1 MRPIKLVT
9 RSAFILGLL
18 VLTPVTFSADGGI
31 QDNQACSREKD
42 PDCIREIDSVC
53 TAGSKPILNYYTKD
67 GGS

>member
-9 RSAFILGLL
+9 RSAVVLGLL

-31 QDNQACSREKD
+31 QDNQACSREKE
-42 PDCIREIDSVC
+42 PNCVREIDSVC
-53 TAGSKPILNYYTKD
+53 TAGTKPIMNYYTKD

>member
-1 MRPIKLVT
+1 MRPMKLVT
-9 RSAFILGLL
+9 RSAVVFGLL

-42 PDCIREIDSVC
+42 PDCVREIDSVC
-53 TAGSKPILNYYTKD
+53 TAGSQPVLNYYTKR